1 MAFFKGSAY
10 EFTPLFEPTDSG
22 QDVFRGLRARAIR
35 WPEAVLE
42 HTVVLKERLDSLAH
56 EYYAQG
62 RDWRWLVEANPDILF
77 PEDLLW
83 TTSAPAYDDAGN
95 EVDPGTQAEH
105 GRERVGHVIIV
116 PRREDIR

>member
-1 MAFFKGSAY
+1 MALFKGSAY

-22 QDVFRGLRARAIR
+22 EQVFRGLRARR
-35 WPEAVLE
+35 LRRPVAVLE
-42 HTVVLKERLDSLAH
+42 HTVALKQRLDSVAH
-56 EYYAQG
+56 EYYAES

-83 TTSAPAYDDAGN
+83 DADVPDAIAAGDDASSGN
-95 EVDPGTQAEH
+95 

-116 PRREDIR
+116 PRREEID

>member
-10 EFTPLFEPTDSG
+10 EFTTLFEPSESG
-22 QDVFRGLRARAIR
+22 ESVFRGMRSRRIR
-35 WPEAVLE
+35 RPEPVLE
-42 HTVVLKERLDSLAH
+42 HTVALKQRLDSLAQ
-56 EYYAQG
+56 EYYAES

-83 TTSAPAYDDAGN
+83 ATTGPTFDESGD
-95 EVDPGTQAEH
+95 EVDPGSRAEH

-116 PRREDIR
+116 PRREEVS

>member
-10 EFTPLFEPTDSG
+10 EFTPLFEPADSG
-22 QDVFRGLRARAIR
+22 EQVFRGLRVRR
-35 WPEAVLE
+35 LRRPVPVLE
-42 HTVVLKERLDSLAH
+42 HTVALKQRLDSLAH
-56 EYYAQG
+56 EYYAES

-83 TTSAPAYDDAGN
+83 NTMLPADDVSGGS
-95 EVDPGTQAEH
+95 PGGDASDEN

-116 PRREDIR
+116 PRREEVG

>member
-10 EFTPLFEPTDSG
+10 EFTPLFEATASG
-22 QDVFRGLRARAIR
+22 DAVFRGLRARRIR
-35 WPEAVLE
+35 RPEPVLE

-56 EYYAQG
+56 EYYAES

-83 TTSAPAYDDAGN
+83 TASGPADADSGDT
-95 EVDPGTQAEH
+95 VDPDGRAQQ

-116 PRREDIR
+116 PRREDTR